1 MEVQQRILASWMAL
15 LTVTVCVQGKKMDG
29 VVRASAGIIELRFG
43 ENVLLT
49 GAFYVT
55 VGFCLGSK

>member
-29 VVRASAGIIELRFG
+29 FVWASAGIIELRFG
-43 ENVLLT
+43 E
-49 GAFYVT
+49 
-55 VGFCLGSK
+55 